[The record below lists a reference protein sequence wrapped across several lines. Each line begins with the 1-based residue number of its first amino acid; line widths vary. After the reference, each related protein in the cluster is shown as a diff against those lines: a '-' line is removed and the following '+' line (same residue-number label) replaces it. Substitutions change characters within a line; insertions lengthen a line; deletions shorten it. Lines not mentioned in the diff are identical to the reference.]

1 MISISRYVSDLV
13 YVDPLTEFGKKSQL
27 KGPKS
32 LPKAKIQ
39 CACVVSTFSI
49 SSSNPVS
56 IRRGFDIE
64 TPSKFCRGFV
74 KATSK
79 NYARVLHQSGVS
91 GQRRNDVTT
100 SHFGCNY
107 ASSYAN
113 FTSQGNVAVLV
124 KTTSQ

>member
-49 SSSNPVS
+49 SLSNPVRYDVGLIS
-56 IRRGFDIE
+56 KRRRNFVAVS
-64 TPSKFCRGFV
+64 SKQRR
-74 KATSK
+74 K
-79 NYARVLHQSGVS
+79 YARVLHQSDVA

-113 FTSQGNVAVLV
+113 FTSQGNVTVLV